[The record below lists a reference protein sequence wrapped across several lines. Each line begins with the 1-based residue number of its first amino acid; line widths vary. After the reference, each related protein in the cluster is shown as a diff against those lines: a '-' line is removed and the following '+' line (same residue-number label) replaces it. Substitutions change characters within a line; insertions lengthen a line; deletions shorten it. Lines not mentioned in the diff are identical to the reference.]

1 MIRLVSVTEDNW
13 LDIAALAVQEHQR
26 NFVAPA
32 VGILARGYVYRDCNA
47 RVYAFENDGVIVGAA
62 LVREFTDEPLGYDL
76 QQFMIGRQYQHR
88 GYGSEALRLILEEL
102 RNDYE
107 TMISRC
113 RAEGIEVLMISC
125 FGNETLPDGR
135 IPDFSQ
141 PGLSLDE
148 YAAGIA
154 VFERELA
161 AKYHCG
167 YVPDMQCG
175 ILPKGRPDL
184 WGDSNHPN
192 AAGNRIVADTILPE
206 LRKLP
211 GF

>member
-102 RNDYE
+102 RNENHYDHVELCVKKADTEAIRLYE
-107 TMISRC
+107 KHGFVDSGYVD
-113 RAEGIEVLMISC
+113 ES
-125 FGNETLPDGR
+125 LPDSLNMICFLSGR
-135 IPDFSQ
+135 KD
-141 PGLSLDE
+141 G
-148 YAAGIA
+148 
-154 VFERELA
+154 
-161 AKYHCG
+161 
-167 YVPDMQCG
+167 
-175 ILPKGRPDL
+175 
-184 WGDSNHPN
+184 
-192 AAGNRIVADTILPE
+192 
-206 LRKLP
+206 
-211 GF
+211 